1 MNQQSSKTTTFVV
14 SDLCCAAEE
23 QTIRKKLE
31 GRSDVQSLNFNLI
44 SHTLR
49 VQHSTSDQEI
59 SKLLNDAGFAST
71 VVQPTATLTSVS
83 LPSTKPHSPILF
95 STVISGVLLL
105 AGGAFSWLDLPEGV
119 ATTCFIL
126 SIMVGGWKIGLK
138 AAKAVRNLS
147 LDMNFLMALAAIG
160 AIAIGEHAEGA
171 AVIFL
176 FALSL
181 LLESMSVERSRRAIQ
196 SLMKLSPISA
206 RVRRDTTE
214 EEVPVDQ
221 VAIGETIVIRPG
233 ERIPLDGTIIAGSST
248 IDESSITGE
257 SLPVSKHPHATVF
270 AGTFNQRGS
279 LEIATTKLSSD
290 STLSRII
297 HLIEEAQ
304 SKKAPSQ
311 SFVEVFA
318 RYYTP
323 AVFFLA
329 IAVAVIPPFFF
340 GLEFNEWFYRALVL
354 LVIACPC
361 ALVISTPITIVSA
374 LTNAARHGILVKG
387 GRYLEHLAVVRA
399 VALDKTGT
407 LTQGKPEVTDIVPL
421 NSVSTHDLLKVAAA
435 IENKSEH
442 HLADAF
448 MRKAEEEGIS
458 VGDVTV
464 EHFRA
469 LTGRGVQGTIAGRTY
484 VLGNHQLVE
493 ELGLCSSELEKI
505 LLQLE
510 SGGKTAV
517 ALAQDKSII
526 GVIGIS
532 DPLRSNSKDAIS
544 ALRSLGVD
552 HIVMLTG
559 DNRGTAKALAEEVNL
574 NEIQAELLPEQ
585 KLSLINSLKERYGI
599 VAMVGD
605 GVNDAPALAA
615 ADIGIAMGGAG
626 SDTALETADVVL
638 MKDDLS
644 KLPYAIRLG
653 KKAAATI
660 KQNIAIALTTK
671 AIFLVLGVL
680 GLTSLWLAI
689 LADDGATLVVI
700 LNSLRLL
707 RSK

>member
-105 AGGAFSWLDLPEGV
+105 AGGVFSWLDLPEGV